1 MSPLEP
7 RLRPKEVLGLVNV
20 QRPKKSKSKVGTSKP
35 NDVQKG
41 SKKSAE
47 DLDKLIK
54 IEKRLLPFNDHLP
67 NFLYGPIKALKW
79 KKDYTGEVST
89 KKAAKD
95 EAKVEPDLPLIVYN
109 PLFQDIPIEE
119 NAGKMS
125 SKEEVQ
131 PDG

>member
-1 MSPLEP
+1 MEEFSREIKRMSPLEP

-79 KKDYTGEVST
+79 KKDYTGEIEVSLDIVNILYAT
-89 KKAAKD
+89 KYHLD
-95 EAKVEPDLPLIVYN
+95 E
-109 PLFQDIPIEE
+109 
-119 NAGKMS
+119 
-125 SKEEVQ
+125 
-131 PDG
+131 